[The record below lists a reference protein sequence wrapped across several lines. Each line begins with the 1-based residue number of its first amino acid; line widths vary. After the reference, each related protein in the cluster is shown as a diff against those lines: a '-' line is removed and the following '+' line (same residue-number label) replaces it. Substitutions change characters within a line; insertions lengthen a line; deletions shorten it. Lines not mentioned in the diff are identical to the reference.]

1 MKLRSKLRVDPDKFR
16 LADCD
21 PDDTGSYDKKAA
33 LRVQAKNVLELES
46 LQERLFAESQRALL
60 LVLQSTDT
68 GGKDG
73 TIKHVLS
80 GVNPQGVDVHSFKA
94 PNDEAL
100 KHGYLWRIHR
110 VLPERGRIG
119 IFNRSYYEEVLVV
132 RVHPELLKEQHSI
145 PGVDT
150 SHPWRQRYEDI
161 VNFERYLENNGTRVV
176 KVFLHIS
183 KEEQRKRLLA
193 RLDDPSKHWKFSPDD
208 VRERTHWSDYQHAF
222 ERMLQAT
229 SSDHA
234 PWYVVPA
241 NHKWFA
247 HAAVST
253 ILVEELKAL
262 DPKYPHVPKSLRDD
276 LAAARKKLRAEK

>member
-1 MKLRSKLRVDPDKFR
+1 MTMKLRSKLRVDPDKFR

-100 KHGYLWRIHR
+100 KASEHDVAKAARRLGVHR
-110 VLPERGRIG
+110 STVYRHLA
-119 IFNRSYYEEVLVV
+119 
-132 RVHPELLKEQHSI
+132 
-145 PGVDT
+145 
-150 SHPWRQRYEDI
+150 RQR
-161 VNFERYLENNGTRVV
+161 GT
-176 KVFLHIS
+176 
-183 KEEQRKRLLA
+183 
-193 RLDDPSKHWKFSPDD
+193 
-208 VRERTHWSDYQHAF
+208 
-222 ERMLQAT
+222 T
-229 SSDHA
+229 ST
-234 PWYVVPA
+234 P
-241 NHKWFA
+241 
-247 HAAVST
+247 
-253 ILVEELKAL
+253 
-262 DPKYPHVPKSLRDD
+262 
-276 LAAARKKLRAEK
+276 